1 MAVPDR
7 DRDRALRAVRS
18 TLHRLGYRFRLRRD
32 DLPGRPDIVLP
43 RWRLTLF
50 VVDCARFPHP
60 GCPRAAVA
68 AELGQGG
75 AGRAALTRAC
85 DALGR
90 LGWETLIIQAC
101 ETEDPVALGYRLDIT
116 LQGNL
121 IALPSGGSRGARSAS
136 PPQGARG
143 GRGRAGMTS

>member
-1 MAVPDR
+1 MAVPER

-32 DLPGRPDIVLP
+32 DLPGCPDVVLP
-43 RWRLTLF
+43 RWRLALF
-50 VVDCARFPHP
+50 VVDCAHYPHP
-60 GCPRAAVA
+60 GCPRAAAA
-68 AELGQGG
+68 AELGLSG
-75 AGRAALTRAC
+75 AGRAPLARHC

-101 ETEDPVALGYRLDIT
+101 ETADPAALGYRLDIA

-121 IALPSGGSRGARSAS
+121 IALPSSGSRG
-136 PPQGARG
+136 
-143 GRGRAGMTS
+143 GRTHGING